1 MRQVPRYLI
10 IGDGRVA
17 RHFQHYFSL
26 LHLSY
31 SVWHRAQPIEK
42 LQDSVSQSTHILVL
56 IKDQAIDAFCETYLQ
71 KTSALCIHF
80 SGSHTTS
87 YAFGAHP
94 LMTFHHDKYALE
106 DYLAIPF
113 VVDHGAPEFEKLL
126 PGLPNKNIKL
136 NKLAKA
142 KYHAL
147 CVMSGNFSCILW
159 QKLFVSFEEEF
170 NIPAAFAHPYLHQQT
185 KNLLSDAKTAL
196 TGPLVRND
204 TATLQKNMTALEN
217 DPFQEIYL
225 SFVECYKKIGEV
237 KHERS

>member
-17 RHFQHYFSL
+17 RHFQYYFSL

-31 SVWHRAQPIEK
+31 TAWHRAQPIEK
-42 LQDSVSQSTHILVL
+42 LQKSIPQATHILIL
-56 IKDQAIDAFCETYLQ
+56 IKDHAIDTFCETYLQ
-71 KTSALCIHF
+71 NTTALCIHF
-80 SGSHTTS
+80 SGSHISS

-94 LMTFHHDKYALE
+94 LMTFHHDKYTLD

-113 VVDHGAPEFEKLL
+113 VVDHDAPEFERLL
-126 PGLPNKNIKL
+126 PGISNKNIRL

-159 QKLFVSFEEEF
+159 QKLFASFEEEF
-170 NIPAAFAHPYLHQQT
+170 NMPSTFAHPYLRQQT
-185 KNLLSDAKTAL
+185 QNLLSDAKSAL

-204 TATLQKNMTALEN
+204 NATIQKNITALEN

-225 SFVECYKKIGEV
+225 SFVECYKKISEV
-237 KHERS
+237 KHECS

>member
-1 MRQVPRYLI
+1 MRQVPHYLI

-26 LHLSY
+26 LELSY

-42 LQDSVSQSTHILVL
+42 LQDSIPHATHILVL

-71 KTSALCIHF
+71 NTRALCIHF
-80 SGSHTTS
+80 SGSHISS

-94 LMTFHHDKYALE
+94 LMTFRHDKYVLE
-106 DYLAIPF
+106 DYFAIPF
-113 VVDHGAPEFEKLL
+113 IVDHDAPDCEKLL
-126 PGLPNKNIKL
+126 PGLPNKNIRL

-147 CVMSGNFSCILW
+147 CVLSGNFSCILW
-159 QKLFVSFEEEF
+159 QKLFASLEEEF
-170 NIPAAFAHPYLHQQT
+170 NIPSAFAHPYLRQQT
-185 KNLLSDAKTAL
+185 QNLLVDAKTAL

-204 TATLQKNMTALEN
+204 VTTIQKNVTALEN

-225 SFVECYKKIGEV
+225 SFVECYKKISEATT
-237 KHERS
+237 